1 MTQFTHLHVHSH
13 YSILDGMSKVP
24 DIVDKCMKNGMYSV
38 ALTDHGVMYGV
49 KEFHDYVGKING
61 KTKDAIK
68 EQEAIAADENAS
80 PEDREAAKAKAED
93 LKKKIFKPIF
103 GVEAYCA
110 RRTLYDMDKSIKAV
124 DPETGRASVLD
135 RSGWHLILLAKN
147 RTGYFNLCKMV
158 SISWIDGFYGK
169 PRIDKNL
176 LEQYHEGVICASA
189 CLGGE
194 IPQLIMARKFDEA
207 EQSVRW
213 FKSIFGDDYYL
224 EIQRHPTPAMS
235 PAYDVWTR
243 QQEVNPFI
251 LELAKKTGVKV
262 ICTNDSHFLDK
273 DHADAHERLL
283 CLSTGKVMSDPDR
296 LHYTKQE
303 WLKTPDEMAELF
315 SDLPE
320 TMANT
325 MEIAD
330 KVENISLNSDP
341 IMPKFP
347 IPEEF
352 GTEAE
357 YRQRLTEKDL
367 FDEFTQ
373 DENHKVVMDEE
384 AAKKKIKKLGGY
396 DKLYRIKLEADYLAK
411 LTWEGAHKRYGE
423 QLTDAQVTQITFEL
437 HIMKTM
443 GFPGY
448 FLIVMDFIRA
458 AREELD
464 VWVGP
469 GRGSAAGSVVAYCL
483 GITDID
489 PMKYDLL
496 FERFLNP
503 DRISLPDIDTDFA
516 DDGRQKVIEWVTQKY
531 KPEAVAHIITFGT
544 MATKSSVSDVGRVQ
558 DVPLPTVKQMTGF
571 IPDKFS
577 DDLADP
583 KTKKVPKVNLKNC
596 FKYVPELKQALE
608 GPDPNV
614 SSMLRYAGEL
624 EGTVRQT
631 GVHACGIIIGADDL
645 KKFAPI
651 TVVEDKQSGF
661 KMQATQYDGHYV
673 ESVGLIKMDFLGLIN
688 LRIMKEAV
696 RNIKARSGED
706 LDIFK
711 VPIDDPEVYK
721 LYSEGRTVG
730 IFQFESAGMQ
740 KYLKEL
746 QPTVF
751 EDLIAMNALYRPGPM
766 DYIPQ
771 FINRKQGRE
780 PITYDIP
787 CMEKYLKDTYGVT
800 VYQEQV
806 MLLSRLL
813 ANFTRGESDK
823 LRKAMGK
830 KQIAVLN
837 ELKPKFINQGKGNG
851 HPVDKLEK
859 IWADWE
865 KFASYA
871 FNKSHATCY
880 SWVSYQTA
888 YLKCHYPAEY
898 MAALLT
904 CNRDAISEVSKFMD
918 ECKNMG
924 LKVNGPDVNNSHLN
938 FSVSHDGAVVFG
950 MGGVKGVGEGA
961 VTAIVGERDG
971 CVELS
976 RKDESGRIIRT
987 RTLPLLGDCMGVAAH
1002 DIDSMFNQADGFSK
1016 VVKDK
1021 FGQDITLTWREGHGP
1036 FKSIFDFVERVDL
1049 SACNRKTVESLAL
1062 AGSFDSLGIKREQFF
1077 CMNNDGL
1084 SGSEILLRYGNNFQ
1098 NDKKNGQTSLFG
1110 DVLDSVIARPNLPE
1124 PVNMWSDLDR
1134 LNREKEVVGIYIS
1147 SHPLAQY
1154 EFVFRYLV
1162 NTKSTEMTDDN
1173 LPNLDGKTFVVAGIA
1188 SVKRVGLSKRNQ
1200 PYMIALVEDMSGKC
1214 EIPLFGDDY
1223 VNFSPYFTEN
1233 AFVCVTGKVDHGKY
1247 GGPNL
1252 RRTIIK
1258 VQFLSDVLK
1267 QGMVKNVTFVVDIAK
1282 LSGSILDQFSD
1293 VLQPNKARGRGEMIP
1308 EDAAPVVPAK
1318 FKFVDTNRR
1327 IELAMAS
1334 QTHSVELGQKVMKFV
1349 DESEGAV
1356 VMNVTM

>member
-24 DIVDKCMKNGMYSV
+24 DIVDKCIKNGMYSV
-38 ALTDHGVMYGV
+38 ALTDHGVMYGI
-49 KEFHDYVGKING
+49 KEFHDYVGKVNG

-68 EQEAIAADENAS
+68 EQEGIASDEGAS
-80 PEDREAAKAKAED
+80 AEDRAAARAKAEE

-110 RRTLYDMDKSIKAV
+110 RRSLRDKDGSIKAT

-135 RSGWHLILLAKN
+135 RSGWHLVLLAKN

-169 PRIDKNL
+169 PRIDKEL
-176 LEQYHEGVICASA
+176 LEQYHEGIICSSA

-207 EQSVRW
+207 EKSIRW
-213 FKSIFGDDYYL
+213 FKSVFGDDYYL
-224 EIQRHPTPAMS
+224 EIQRHPTS
-235 PAYDVWTR
+235 GLDPAYDVWTR

-251 LELAKKTGVKV
+251 LELAEKTGVKV

-273 DHADAHERLL
+273 EHAEAHERLL
-283 CLSTGKVMSDPDR
+283 CLSTGKVMTDPDR
-296 LHYTKQE
+296 MHYTKQE
-303 WLKTPDEMAELF
+303 WLKTPDEMAEVF

-320 TMANT
+320 VLANT
-325 MEIAD
+325 MEVAD
-330 KVENISLNSDP
+330 KVEPINLNSDP

-373 DENHKVVMDEE
+373 DENHNVVMDEE

-411 LTWEGAHKRYGE
+411 LTWEGAHRRYGE
-423 QLTDAQVTQITFEL
+423 KLTDAQVTQITFEL

-531 KPEAVAHIITFGT
+531 HPEAVAHIITFGT

-558 DVPLPTVKQMTGF
+558 DVSLPIVRQMTGL
-571 IPDKFS
+571 IPDKFP
-577 DDLADP
+577 DELADP

-596 FKYVPELKQALE
+596 FKYVNELKQALE
-608 GPDPNV
+608 GPDENV
-614 SSMLRYAGEL
+614 ASMLRYAGEL

-696 RNIKARSGED
+696 KNIKAHTGD
-706 LDIFK
+706 DIDIFK

-806 MLLSRLL
+806 MLLSRQL

-837 ELKPKFINQGKGNG
+837 ELKPKFINQAKANG

-888 YLKCHYPAEY
+888 WLKTHYPAEY
-898 MAALLT
+898 MSALLT
-904 CNRDAISEVSKFMD
+904 CNRDTIAEVSKFMD

-924 LKVNGPDVNNSHLN
+924 LKVKGPDLNNSHLN

-971 CVELS
+971 CVVIT
-976 RKDESGRIIRT
+976 RKDETGRTVRT
-987 RTLPLLGDCMGVAAH
+987 RTLPLLGDAAGVSAH
-1002 DIDSMFNQADGFSK
+1002 DIDSLYNQPDGTTK
-1016 VVKDK
+1016 TVKDK
-1021 FGQDITLTWREGHGP
+1021 FGQDVTLTWVAGHGP
-1036 FKSIFDFVERVDL
+1036 YTSIFDFVERVDL
-1049 SACNRKTVESLAL
+1049 AACNRKTIESLAM
-1062 AGSFDSLGIKREQFF
+1062 AGTFDSLGDIKREQFF
-1077 CMNNDGL
+1077 CQNPDGL
-1084 SGSEILLRYGNNFQ
+1084 AGSEILVRYGNNYQ
-1098 NDKKNGQTSLFG
+1098 NDKKNGQVSLFG
-1110 DVLDSVIARPNLPE
+1110 DVLNSVIARPALPE
-1124 PVNMWSDLDR
+1124 PMNLWSDMDR

-1147 SHPLAQY
+1147 SHPLARY
-1154 EFVFRYLV
+1154 DFVFRYMV

-1173 LPNLDGKTFVVAGIA
+1173 LPNMDGKTFVVAGIA
-1188 SVKRVGLSKRNQ
+1188 SVKRTGISKRNQ
-1200 PYMIALVEDMSGKC
+1200 PYMIALIEDMYGKC

-1223 VNFSPYFTEN
+1223 VNFSAYFAEN
-1233 AFVCVTGKVDHGKY
+1233 SFVCVTGKVDHGKF

-1258 VQFLSDVLK
+1258 VEFLTDVLK
-1267 QGMVKNVTFVVDIAK
+1267 HGMVKNVTFAVDLAR
-1282 LSGSILDQFSD
+1282 LDDALVEMFGDILIS
-1293 VLQPNKARGRGEMIP
+1293 NKRKPAEMTA
-1308 EDAAPVVPAK
+1308 DTMPVVPAK
-1318 FKFVDTNRR
+1318 FKIVDKNRH
-1327 IELAMAS
+1327 IDLALAS
-1334 QTHSVELGQKVMKFV
+1334 QTYSVELSGKLTKFI
-1349 DESEGAV
+1349 DDTEGAV
-1356 VMNVTM
+1356 ALSVAM

>member
-13 YSILDGMSKVP
+13 YSVLDGMSKVP
-24 DIVDKCMKNGMYSV
+24 DIVDKCIKNGMYSV

-49 KEFHDYVGKING
+49 KEFHDYVGKVNG

-68 EQEAIAADENAS
+68 EQETIASDEGAS
-80 PEDREAAKAKAED
+80 PEDREAAKAKAEE
-93 LKKKIFKPIF
+93 LKGKIFKPIF

-110 RRTLYDMDKSIKAV
+110 RRTLQDKDGSIKAT

-147 RTGYFNLCKMV
+147 KTGYFNLCKMV

-169 PRIDKNL
+169 PRIDKRL

-194 IPQLIMARKFDEA
+194 IPQLIMAGKMDEA

-213 FKSIFGDDYYL
+213 FQSVFGEDYYL
-224 EIQRHPTPAMS
+224 EIQRHPTRAGDPAH
-235 PAYDVWTR
+235 DVWER
-243 QQEVNPFI
+243 QQEVTPAI

-273 DHADAHERLL
+273 EHADAHERLL
-283 CLSTGKVMSDPDR
+283 CLSTGKVMTDPDR

-303 WLKTPDEMAELF
+303 WLKTPDEMGELF
-315 SDLPE
+315 KDLPE
-320 TMANT
+320 TLANT
-325 MEIAD
+325 MEVAE
-330 KVENISLNSDP
+330 KVEPINLNSDP

-357 YRQRLTEKDL
+357 YRERLTEKDL

-373 DENHKVVMDEE
+373 DENHNVVMDEE

-423 QLTDAQVTQITFEL
+423 TLTDAQVTQITFEL

-531 KPEAVAHIITFGT
+531 HPEAVAHIITFGT

-558 DVPLPTVKQMTGF
+558 DVPLPVVKQMTGL

-596 FKYVPELKQALE
+596 FKYVNELKQALN
-608 GPDPNV
+608 GPDENV

-651 TVVEDKQSGF
+651 TVVEDKASGF

-696 RNIKARSGED
+696 KNIKAHTGDEI
-706 LDIFK
+706 DIFK
-711 VPIDDPEVYK
+711 VPIDDPDVYK
-721 LYSEGRTVG
+721 LYSDGRTVG

-806 MLLSRLL
+806 MLLSRQL

-837 ELKPKFINQGKGNG
+837 ELKPKFINQAKANG
-851 HPVDKLEK
+851 HPADKLEK

-888 YLKCHYPAEY
+888 WLKTHYPAEY
-898 MAALLT
+898 MSALLT

-918 ECKNMG
+918 ECKSMG
-924 LKVNGPDVNNSHLN
+924 LKVLGPDVNNSHLN

-971 CVELS
+971 CVMIT
-976 RKDESGRIIRT
+976 RQDESGRAFQT
-987 RTLPLLGDCMGVAAH
+987 RTLPMLGDSCGVAAH
-1002 DIDSMFNQADGFSK
+1002 DIDSMVGQADGFSK
-1016 VVKDK
+1016 TVKDK
-1021 FGQDITLTWREGHGP
+1021 QGQDVTLTWMAGHGP
-1036 FKSIFDFVERVDL
+1036 YTSIYDFVERVDL
-1049 SACNRKTVESLAL
+1049 SACNRKAIESLAM
-1062 AGSFDSLGIKREQFF
+1062 AGTFDSLGDIKREQFF
-1077 CMNNDGL
+1077 CQNNDGL
-1084 SGSEILLRYGNNFQ
+1084 AGSEVLIRYGNSFQ

-1110 DVLDSVIARPNLPE
+1110 DVLDSVIARPALPA
-1124 PVNMWSDLDR
+1124 PASLWTDLDR

-1154 EFVFRYLV
+1154 SFVFRYIV

-1188 SVKRVGLSKRNQ
+1188 SVKRTGISKRNQ
-1200 PYMIALVEDMSGKC
+1200 PYMIALIEDMYGKC

-1223 VNFSPYFTEN
+1223 VKFSPYFTEN
-1233 AFVCVTGKVDHGKY
+1233 SFVCVTGKVDHGKF

-1252 RRTIIK
+1252 RRSIIK
-1258 VQFLSDVLK
+1258 VEFLSDVLK
-1267 QGMVKNVTFVVDIAK
+1267 HGMVKSVTFVVDIEK
-1282 LSGSILDQFSD
+1282 MDNSMVDLIGD
-1293 VLQPNKARGRGEMIP
+1293 VLVSNKRKPALP
-1308 EDAAPVVPAK
+1308 DAATTPVVPVK
-1318 FKFVDTNRR
+1318 FKFVDKTRR
-1327 IELAMAS
+1327 FDLGMSS
-1334 QTHSVELGQKVMKFV
+1334 QTYSVELGAKAMRLV
-1349 DESEGAV
+1349 DESEGAIT
-1356 VMNVTM
+1356 MSVTM